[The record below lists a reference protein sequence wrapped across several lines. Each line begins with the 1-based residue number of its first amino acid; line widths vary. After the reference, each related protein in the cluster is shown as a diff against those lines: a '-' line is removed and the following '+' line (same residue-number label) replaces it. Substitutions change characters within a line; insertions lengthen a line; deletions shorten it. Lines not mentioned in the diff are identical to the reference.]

1 MNIPRRGYVP
11 QIGERTGSYQCAYCR
26 GLWDGPETWL
36 DPFELERLC
45 CGEPECRAAVE
56 RVSALPLSDYLATPE
71 GAKKIEEWLRR
82 DERGLETC

>member
-1 MNIPRRGYVP
+1 MNILRRVCVP
-11 QIGERTGSYQCAYCR
+11 KIEERTGSYQCVYCH

-71 GAKKIEEWLRR
+71 GAKKIEEWVRR
-82 DERGLETC
+82 DEIDFETC

>member
-1 MNIPRRGYVP
+1 MPKS
-11 QIGERTGSYQCAYCR
+11 GERTGSYQCVYCH

-56 RVSALPLSDYLATPE
+56 QVSALPLSAYLVDPE
-71 GAKKIEEWLRR
+71 KRGKRKAGGGYSSNERR
-82 DERGLETC
+82 